1 MTRLNPQSDPPF
13 SPRQTLPTM
22 YDLLSENPEEPGLS
36 DEFHFLQSSLLLF
49 TFEPANWSSDMVFSA
64 CDLNLYY
71 DVRHPG
77 WYKRPDWFGIVGV
90 SRLYDQRDLRLNYV
104 IWQEQVSPFVVVE
117 LSSPGT
123 TEEELGQVRNQLE
136 KPPTKWQVYEQYLRV
151 PYYIVFNRYTN
162 DFQAFRLVGGHYEPA
177 QLQEGRLLMPELEL
191 SIGIWQGSY
200 RNINRAWLRWRNTSG
215 NLILTPDERAE
226 KLALRLNELGVDI
239 DKV

>member
-1 MTRLNPQSDPPF
+1 MTRLNPQSDPPL

-123 TEEELGQVRNQLE
+123 TEEDLGQVRNQLE

-200 RNINRAWLRWRNTSG
+200 RNINRAWLRWRNASG

-239 DKV
+239 DKL